1 MLKKISR
8 FALSAAVLLLAFSFA
23 ATAQR
28 TLTGKVTDSS
38 GEGIPGAG
46 IVVRGTTSGTVTDI
60 DGSWSLPV
68 KDGAVTLDVSCLGY
82 TATSVAVPADRTT
95 VEVTLADDKLMLEET
110 VVVGYGT
117 QKKVNLT
124 GAVTAVKGDELQN
137 RTAHDVT
144 SMLQGAVPGLNITSS
159 SGIMNDTPDI
169 NIRGYTSINGASPM
183 VLIDGAEGDLS
194 RVNSQDIESIS
205 VIKDGA
211 AAAVYGA
218 RAAFGVILVTTKSGS
233 DSGDKATV
241 RYSGRWGWQAPTTST
256 DFETRGYWSVY
267 TINKF
272 WEARYPGEQYL
283 KYNDNDMNELLER
296 VNDVTEN
303 PARPWVVEETVG
315 GIKQWK
321 YYANTDWYHT
331 LFSDRNPAQQQSISV
346 TGGGKNF
353 KYFVS
358 GMWDRQQ
365 GIVKVNPDIVDKYQL
380 RARFEGRINK
390 WATISNN
397 TSYYDQ
403 KYSFLGI
410 GTSNMDRVLSMITAH
425 AIPCFPLQN
434 PDGSWVYYSQYFVSS
449 YAVANAVHIKLFENK
464 DKHIERRTDFSN
476 TTELNITPFRQL
488 RLTGNFTFRKR
499 RNHDTC
505 RQTSFT
511 YKQYPDEQPVL
522 RTTGVG
528 TNQLDERART
538 YDYKSANL
546 FATYEDT
553 FGGHHLTAVA
563 GGNYETQYS
572 QYLEAIAYYLISDT
586 LNDLSLAGTDV
597 DGSSKQYI
605 DGEQSEYALMGFF
618 GRVNYDYKGRYLLEI
633 SGRYDGSSRF
643 ANGHRWGFFPSV
655 SAGWRISEEPFFAP
669 AKSVVN
675 NLKLRASL
683 SSLGNQVVSNYAYI
697 RKISVADSNY
707 MFGEGALARTAS
719 ISAPNAGDLT
729 WETVRQYNVGLDA
742 GLFQDRLQFTGEAY
756 IRNTLGMLVAGD
768 ALPALYGA
776 GAPKQNSANL
786 RTRGY
791 EFSIGWRDQFK
802 LAGKPFGY
810 GISANISNYDSHIT
824 KYDNNPSKL
833 LNDYYVGQRIGD
845 IWGFRAN
852 DLFATDD
859 EAQEYA
865 ALVDLSYIT
874 AGMGS
879 GWKAGDLK
887 YEDLDD
893 DQAIGIGANTADDP
907 GDRRILGNS
916 LPSLSYGA
924 TFSADWMGFD
934 VSAFFQGTGD
944 HYWYPGRWCFPF
956 WGPYSNSMQSF
967 IRRDFLKDVWDY
979 NNTDA
984 YFPRARGYIAEISG
998 GYLNRTNSRY
1008 LQNCRYLRL
1017 KNLTVGYTLPAKIT
1031 KIAGLEKVRVYF
1043 SGENL
1048 TCWSPMFDH
1057 CSYLDPEAMMH
1068 SEDESRGRTF
1078 YPWQKT
1084 FMFGVDIQF

>member
-1 MLKKISR
+1 MNITKSII
-8 FALSAAVLLLAFSFA
+8 ATAILLLAASA
-23 ATAQR
+23 AALAQR
-28 TLTGKVTDSS
+28 TVSGRVLDSS

-46 IVVRGTTSGTVTDI
+46 IVIQGTTKGALSDVSGE
-60 DGSWSLPV
+60 W
-68 KDGAVTLDVSCLGY
+68 TLDVKGGDVVLEVSCLGY
-82 TATSVAVPADRTT
+82 SSATVTVPAGQTRVD
-95 VEVTLADDKLMLEET
+95 VVLSDDNLMLEET

-137 RTAHDVT
+137 RSSHDVT
-144 SMLQGAVPGLNITSS
+144 SMLQGAVPGLNITTS

-194 RVNSQDIESIS
+194 RVNPHDVESIS

-218 RAAFGVILVTTKSGS
+218 RAAFGVILVTTKAGAE
-233 DSGDKATV
+233 GDGKATV
-241 RYSGRWGWQAPTTST
+241 RYSGRWGWQSPTTST
-256 DFETRGYWSVY
+256 DFETRGYWSVH
-267 TINKF
+267 TINTF
-272 WEARYPGEQYL
+272 WDARYPGDKYL
-283 KYNDNDMNELLER
+283 KYSENDMNELLER
-296 VNDVTEN
+296 VNDTVEN

-315 GIKQWK
+315 GVKQWK
-321 YYANTDWYHT
+321 YYGNTDWYHT
-331 LFSDRNPAQQQSISV
+331 LFSDRNPVQQQSVSI

-353 KYFVS
+353 KYFIS

-365 GIVKVNPDIVDKYQL
+365 GILKINPDVLDKYQL

-390 WATISNN
+390 YATISNN

-403 KYSFLGI
+403 TYSYLGI
-410 GTSNMDRVLSMITAH
+410 GTGNIDRVFSMATAH
-425 AIPCFPLQN
+425 ALPCFPLKN

-449 YAVANAVHIKLFENK
+449 YAVG
-464 DKHIERRTDFSN
+464 KHIERRNDFTN
-476 TTELNITPFRQL
+476 TTELNITPFKQL
-488 RLTGNFTFRKR
+488 KLTGNFTIR
-499 RNHDTC
+499 RRRDHTTA
-505 RQTSFT
+505 RQTNIT
-511 YKQYPDEQPVL
+511 YKQYPDQEL
-522 RTTGVG
+522 ITRTSGVG
-528 TNQLDERART
+528 QNQLDEKART
-538 YDYKSANL
+538 YIYKSANL

-563 GGNYETQYS
+563 GGNYESQYS
-572 QYLEAIAYYLISDT
+572 QYLEAIAYYLISDK
-586 LNDLSLAGTDV
+586 LNDLSLAGTDT

-605 DGEQSEYALMGFF
+605 DGEQSEYALLGFF
-618 GRVNYDYKGRYLLEI
+618 GRINYDYKGRYLLEV

-643 ANGHRWGFFPSV
+643 ASGHRWGFFPSV
-655 SAGWRISEEPFFAP
+655 SVGWRISEEPFFAP
-669 AKSVVN
+669 AKSTVG

-683 SSLGNQVVSNYAYI
+683 GSLGNQVVSNYAYI
-697 RKISVADSNY
+697 RKISLSDSSY
-707 MFGEGALARTAS
+707 MFGEGALARSAS

-768 ALPALYGA
+768 ALPSVYGA
-776 GAPKQNSANL
+776 SAPKQNAANL

-791 EFSIGWRDQFK
+791 EFSLSWRDQFR
-802 LAGKPFGY
+802 LAGQPFGY
-810 GISANISNYDSHIT
+810 GISANISNYDSYIT
-824 KYDNNPSKL
+824 KYDNNPNKL
-833 LNDYYVGQRIGD
+833 LSDYYVGRRLGE
-845 IWGFRAN
+845 IWGFEAN
-852 DLFATDD
+852 ELFSSDD
-859 EAQEYA
+859 EASEYA

-893 DQAIGIGANTADDP
+893 DDAIGIGANTVDDP
-907 GDRRILGNS
+907 GDRRILGNE

-924 TFSADWMGFD
+924 TFSVDWMGFD
-934 VSAFFQGTGD
+934 LSAFFQGTGD

-967 IRRDFLKDVWDY
+967 IKRDFMKDVWDY
-979 NNTDA
+979 NNTYA

-998 GYLNRTNSRY
+998 GYLNRVNSRY

-1017 KNLTVGYTLPAKIT
+1017 KNLTVGYTVPSKLTRK
-1031 KIAGLEKVRVYF
+1031 AGLEKVRVYF

-1048 TCWSPMFDH
+1048 ACWSPLFDH
-1057 CSYLDPEAMMH
+1057 CQFLDPEAMMH
-1068 SEDESRGRTF
+1068 DSSENYGRSF

-1084 FMFGVDIQF
+1084 FMFGIDIQF

>member
-1 MLKKISR
+1 MTKRIIAIIFLT
-8 FALSAAVLLLAFSFA
+8 LAFSVA
-23 ATAQR
+23 AFAQR
-28 TLTGKVTDSS
+28 TISGRVTDST
-38 GEGIPGAG
+38 GEGVPGAG
-46 IVVRGTTSGTVTDI
+46 VMVQGTSR
-60 DGSWSLPV
+60 
-68 KDGAVTLDVSCLGY
+68 GAVTDLDGKWSLNVKGGEVTLEISCLGY
-82 TATSVAVPADRTT
+82 TSTTVTVAADRTK
-95 VEVTLADDKLMLEET
+95 VDVVLQDDTQMLEET

-124 GAVTAVKGDELQN
+124 GAVTAVKGDEIVN

-144 SMLQGAVPGLNITSS
+144 SMLQGSVPGLNITSS
-159 SGIMNDTPDI
+159 TGLMNDTPDI
-169 NIRGYTSINGASPM
+169 NIRGYTSLNGASPM

-194 RVNSQDIESIS
+194 RVNPQDVESIS

-218 RAAFGVILVTTKSGS
+218 RAAFGVILVTTKSGG
-233 DSGDKATV
+233 DSSDKATV
-241 RYSGRWGWQAPTTST
+241 RYSGRWGWQSPTTST
-256 DFETRGYWSVY
+256 DFETRGYYSVT
-267 TINKF
+267 TINTF
-272 WEARYPGEQYL
+272 WGERYPGEQYL
-283 KYNDNDMNELLER
+283 KYNDNDINELLAR

-303 PARPWVVEETVG
+303 PERPWVGEETVG
-315 GIKQWK
+315 GVRQWK

-331 LFSDRNPAQQQSISV
+331 LFSDHNPAQQQNISI

-365 GIVKVNPDIVDKYQL
+365 GIVKVNPDIVDKYQF

-403 KYSFLGI
+403 KYSYIGLG
-410 GTSNMDRVLSMITAH
+410 TNNMDRVMSMVTAH
-425 AIPCFPLQN
+425 GLPCFPMKN

-449 YAVANAVHIKLFENK
+449 YAVANGVHVKLFEGN
-464 DKHIERRTDFSN
+464 DKHIERKNDFTN
-476 TTELNITPFRQL
+476 TTELNITPIPQL

-511 YKQYPDEQPVL
+511 YKQYPDEEPIL

-538 YDYKSANL
+538 YSYKSANI

-553 FGGHHLTAVA
+553 FAGHHITAVA
-563 GGNYETQYS
+563 GGNWETQYN
-572 QYLEAIAYYLISDT
+572 QYLEAMAYYLISDT
-586 LNDLSLAGTDV
+586 LNDLSLAGTDA

-618 GRVNYDYKGRYLLEI
+618 GRLNYDYKGRYLLEL

-643 ANGHRWGFFPSV
+643 ASGHRWGFFPSV

-669 AKSVVN
+669 VKPLVS

-697 RKISVADSNY
+697 RKISVDESSY
-707 MFGEGALARTAS
+707 SFGDGTLAKTAS
-719 ISAPNAGDLT
+719 ISSPNAGDLS
-729 WETVRQYNVGLDA
+729 WETVQQYNVGVDL
-742 GLFQDRLQFTGEAY
+742 GMFQDRLQFTGEGY
-756 IRNTLGMLVAGD
+756 IRNTLGMLVSGA
-768 ALPALYGA
+768 ALPAVYGA
-776 GAPKQNSANL
+776 SSPKQNSANL
-786 RTRGY
+786 QTRGY
-791 EFSIGWRDQFK
+791 EFSLSWKDQFM
-802 LAGKPFGY
+802 LFGKPFGY
-810 GISANISNYDSHIT
+810 GIAANISDYASYIT
-824 KYDNNPSKL
+824 KYDNNPNNL
-833 LNDYYVGQRIGD
+833 LSDNYVGQRIGE
-845 IWGFRAN
+845 IWGFQA
-852 DLFATDD
+852 DELFASDE
-859 EAQEYA
+859 EAQDYA
-865 ALVDLSYIT
+865 GAVDLSYIT

-879 GWKAGDLK
+879 GWKGGDLK
-887 YEDLDD
+887 YEDLDGD
-893 DQAIGIGANTADDP
+893 GAIGIGSNTLDDP
-907 GDRRILGNS
+907 GDRKILGNS

-924 TFSADWMGFD
+924 TFSADYMGFD
-934 VSAFFQGTGD
+934 LSAFFQGTGN

-956 WGPYSNSMQSF
+956 WGPYSNPMQSF
-967 IRRDFLKDVWDY
+967 IRRDFMKDVWDY

-1017 KNLTVGYTLPAKIT
+1017 KNLTVGYTLPAKLS
-1031 KIAGLEKVRVYF
+1031 KKAGIEKLRVYF

-1048 TCWSPMFDH
+1048 TCWSPLFDH
-1057 CSYLDPEAMMH
+1057 CDFLDPEAMMH
-1068 SEDESRGRTF
+1068 SEDEARGRTF

>member
-1 MLKKISR
+1 MNITKSII
-8 FALSAAVLLLAFSFA
+8 ATAILLLAASA
-23 ATAQR
+23 AALAQR
-28 TLTGKVTDSS
+28 TVSGRVLDSS

-46 IVVRGTTSGTVTDI
+46 IVIQGTTKGALSDVSGE
-60 DGSWSLPV
+60 W
-68 KDGAVTLDVSCLGY
+68 TLDVKGGDVVLEVSCLGY
-82 TATSVAVPADRTT
+82 SSATVTVPSGQTRVD
-95 VEVTLADDKLMLEET
+95 VVLSDDNLMLEET

-137 RTAHDVT
+137 RSSHDVT
-144 SMLQGAVPGLNITSS
+144 SMLQGAVPGLNITTS

-194 RVNSQDIESIS
+194 RVNPHDVESIS

-218 RAAFGVILVTTKSGS
+218 RAAFGVILVTTKAGAE
-233 DSGDKATV
+233 GDGKATV
-241 RYSGRWGWQAPTTST
+241 RYSGRWGWQSPTTST
-256 DFETRGYWSVY
+256 DFETRGYWSVH
-267 TINKF
+267 TINTF
-272 WEARYPGEQYL
+272 WDARYPGDKYL
-283 KYNDNDMNELLER
+283 KYSENDMNELLER
-296 VNDVTEN
+296 VNDTVEN

-315 GIKQWK
+315 GVKQWK
-321 YYANTDWYHT
+321 YYGNTDWYHT
-331 LFSDRNPAQQQSISV
+331 LFSDRNPVQQQSVSI

-353 KYFVS
+353 KYFIS
-358 GMWDRQQ
+358 GMWDRQK
-365 GIVKVNPDIVDKYQL
+365 GILKINPDVLDKYQL

-390 WATISNN
+390 YATISNN

-403 KYSFLGI
+403 TYSYLGI
-410 GTSNMDRVLSMITAH
+410 GTGNIDRVFSMVTAH
-425 AIPCFPLQN
+425 ALPCFPLKN

-449 YAVANAVHIKLFENK
+449 YAVGNGVHIKLSENK
-464 DKHIERRTDFSN
+464 DKHIERRNDFTN
-476 TTELNITPFRQL
+476 TTELNITPFKQL
-488 RLTGNFTFRKR
+488 KLTGNFTIR
-499 RNHDTC
+499 RRRDHTTA
-505 RQTSFT
+505 RQTNVT
-511 YKQYPDEQPVL
+511 YKQYPDQEL
-522 RTTGVG
+522 ITRTSGVG
-528 TNQLDERART
+528 QDQLDEKART
-538 YDYKSANL
+538 YIYKSANL

-563 GGNYETQYS
+563 GGNYESQYS
-572 QYLEAIAYYLISDT
+572 QYLEAIAYYLISDK
-586 LNDLSLAGTDV
+586 LNDLSLAGTDT

-605 DGEQSEYALMGFF
+605 DGEQSEYALLGFF
-618 GRVNYDYKGRYLLEI
+618 GRINYDYKGRYLLEV

-643 ANGHRWGFFPSV
+643 ASGHRWGFFPSV
-655 SAGWRISEEPFFAP
+655 SVGWRISEEPFFAP
-669 AKSVVN
+669 AKSTVG

-683 SSLGNQVVSNYAYI
+683 GSLGNQVVSNYAYI
-697 RKISVADSNY
+697 RKISLSDSSY
-707 MFGEGALARTAS
+707 MFGEGALARSAS

-768 ALPALYGA
+768 ALPSVYGA
-776 GAPKQNSANL
+776 SAPKQNAANL

-791 EFSIGWRDQFK
+791 EFSLSWRDQFR
-802 LAGKPFGY
+802 LAGQPFGY
-810 GISANISNYDSHIT
+810 GISANISNYDSYIT
-824 KYDNNPSKL
+824 KYDNNPNKL
-833 LNDYYVGQRIGD
+833 LSDYYVGRRLGE
-845 IWGFRAN
+845 IWGFEAN
-852 DLFATDD
+852 ELFSSD
-859 EAQEYA
+859 EEASEYA
-865 ALVDLSYIT
+865 ALVDLSYVT

-893 DQAIGIGANTADDP
+893 DDAIGIGANTVDDP
-907 GDRRILGNS
+907 GDRRILGNE

-924 TFSADWMGFD
+924 TFSVDWMGFD
-934 VSAFFQGTGD
+934 LSAFFQGTGD

-967 IRRDFLKDVWDY
+967 IKRDFMKDVWDY

-998 GYLNRTNSRY
+998 GYLNRVNTRY

-1017 KNLTVGYTLPAKIT
+1017 KNLTVGYTVPPKLTRK
-1031 KIAGLEKVRVYF
+1031 AGLEKVRIYF

-1048 TCWSPMFDH
+1048 ACWSPLFDH
-1057 CSYLDPEAMMH
+1057 CQFLDPEAMMH
-1068 SEDESRGRTF
+1068 DSSENYGRTF

-1084 FMFGVDIQF
+1084 FMFGIDIQF

>member
-1 MLKKISR
+1 MNITKSII
-8 FALSAAVLLLAFSFA
+8 ATAILLLAASA
-23 ATAQR
+23 AALAQR
-28 TLTGKVTDSS
+28 TVSGRVLDSS

-46 IVVRGTTSGTVTDI
+46 IVIQGTTKGALSDVSGE
-60 DGSWSLPV
+60 W
-68 KDGAVTLDVSCLGY
+68 TLDVKGGDVVLEVSCLGY
-82 TATSVAVPADRTT
+82 SPATVTVPAGQTRVD
-95 VEVTLADDKLMLEET
+95 VVLSDDNLMLEET

-137 RTAHDVT
+137 RSSHDVT
-144 SMLQGAVPGLNITSS
+144 SMLQGAVPGLNITTS

-194 RVNSQDIESIS
+194 RVNPHDVESIS

-218 RAAFGVILVTTKSGS
+218 RAAFGVILVTTKAGAE
-233 DSGDKATV
+233 GDGKATV
-241 RYSGRWGWQAPTTST
+241 RYSGRWGWQSPTTST
-256 DFETRGYWSVY
+256 DFETRGYWSVH
-267 TINKF
+267 TINTF
-272 WEARYPGEQYL
+272 WDARYPGDKYL
-283 KYNDNDMNELLER
+283 KYSENDMNELLER
-296 VNDVTEN
+296 VNDTVEN

-315 GIKQWK
+315 GVKQWK
-321 YYANTDWYHT
+321 YYGNTDWYHT
-331 LFSDRNPAQQQSISV
+331 LFSDRNPVQQQSVSI

-353 KYFVS
+353 KYFIS

-365 GIVKVNPDIVDKYQL
+365 GILKINPDVLDKYQL

-390 WATISNN
+390 YATISNN

-403 KYSFLGI
+403 TYSYLGI
-410 GTSNMDRVLSMITAH
+410 GTGNIDRVFSMVTAH
-425 AIPCFPLQN
+425 ALPCFPLKN

-449 YAVANAVHIKLFENK
+449 YAVGNGVHIKLSENK
-464 DKHIERRTDFSN
+464 DKHIERRNDFTN
-476 TTELNITPFRQL
+476 TTELNITPFKQL
-488 RLTGNFTFRKR
+488 KLTGNFTIR
-499 RNHDTC
+499 RRRDHTTA
-505 RQTSFT
+505 RQTNIT
-511 YKQYPDEQPVL
+511 YKQYPDQEL
-522 RTTGVG
+522 ITRTSGVG
-528 TNQLDERART
+528 QDQLDEKART
-538 YDYKSANL
+538 YIYKSANL

-563 GGNYETQYS
+563 GGNYESQYS
-572 QYLEAIAYYLISDT
+572 QYLEAIAYYLISDK
-586 LNDLSLAGTDV
+586 LNDLSLAGTDT

-605 DGEQSEYALMGFF
+605 DGEQSEYALLGFF
-618 GRVNYDYKGRYLLEI
+618 GRINYDYKGRYLLEV

-643 ANGHRWGFFPSV
+643 ASGHRWGFFPSV
-655 SAGWRISEEPFFAP
+655 SVGWRISEEPFFAP
-669 AKSVVN
+669 AKSTVG

-683 SSLGNQVVSNYAYI
+683 GSLGNQVVSNYAYI
-697 RKISVADSNY
+697 RKISLSDSSY
-707 MFGEGALARTAS
+707 MFGEGALARSAS

-768 ALPALYGA
+768 ALPSVYGA
-776 GAPKQNSANL
+776 SAPKQNAANL

-791 EFSIGWRDQFK
+791 EFSLSWRDQFR
-802 LAGKPFGY
+802 LAGQPFGY
-810 GISANISNYDSHIT
+810 GISANISNYDSYIT
-824 KYDNNPSKL
+824 KYDNNPNKL
-833 LNDYYVGQRIGD
+833 LSDYYVGRRLGE
-845 IWGFRAN
+845 IWGFEAN
-852 DLFATDD
+852 ELFSSDD
-859 EAQEYA
+859 EASEYA

-893 DQAIGIGANTADDP
+893 DDAIGIGANTVDDP
-907 GDRRILGNS
+907 GDRRILGNE

-924 TFSADWMGFD
+924 TFSVDWMGFD
-934 VSAFFQGTGD
+934 LSAFFQGTGD

-967 IRRDFLKDVWDY
+967 IKRDFMKDVWDY

-998 GYLNRTNSRY
+998 GYLNRVNTRY

-1017 KNLTVGYTLPAKIT
+1017 KNLTVGYTVPSKLTRKV
-1031 KIAGLEKVRVYF
+1031 GLDKVRVYF

-1048 TCWSPMFDH
+1048 ACWSPLFDH
-1057 CSYLDPEAMMH
+1057 CQFLDPEAMMH
-1068 SEDESRGRTF
+1068 ESSENYGRTF

-1084 FMFGVDIQF
+1084 FMFGIDIQF

>member
-1 MLKKISR
+1 MRMKLTKTVVLAIILL
-8 FALSAAVLLLAFSFA
+8 FACSLAVY
-23 ATAQR
+23 AQR
-28 TLTGKVTDSS
+28 TLSGKVNDVS

-46 IVVRGTTSGTVTDI
+46 IIVRGTTNGTVSDM
-60 DGSWSLPV
+60 DGKWTLSV
-68 KDGAVTLDVSCLGY
+68 KGGEATVDVSCLGY
-82 TATSVAVPADRTT
+82 ISTSVKIAADQTT
-95 VEVTLADDKLMLEET
+95 VDIVLEDDRLMLEET

-144 SMLQGAVPGLNITSS
+144 SMLQGSVPGLNITASTC
-159 SGIMNDTPDI
+159 IMNETPDI

-194 RVNSQDIESIS
+194 RVNSQDVESIS

-218 RAAFGVILVTTKSGS
+218 RAAFGVILVTTKSGEA
-233 DSGDKATV
+233 SGGKATV

-303 PARPWVVEETVG
+303 PARPWVVEETSG
-315 GIKQWK
+315 GIRQWK

-331 LFSDRNPAQQQSISV
+331 LFSDRNPAQQQSISI
-346 TGGGKNF
+346 TGGGKDF

-358 GMWDRQQ
+358 GMFDRQQ
-365 GIVKVNPDIVDKYQL
+365 GIIKVNPDVVDKYQF

-403 KYSFLGI
+403 KYSYLGL
-410 GTSNMDRVLSMITAH
+410 GTNNIDRVMSMVTAH

-449 YAVANAVHIKLFENK
+449 YAVGNAVHIKLFENK
-464 DKHIERRTDFSN
+464 DKHIERKSDFTN
-476 TTELNITPFRQL
+476 TTELNITPFNQL

-499 RNHDTC
+499 RNHDTA

-553 FGGHHLTAVA
+553 FGGHHITAVA

-605 DGEQSEYALMGFF
+605 DGEQSEYALLGFF
-618 GRVNYDYKGRYLLEI
+618 GRVNYDYKGRYLLEL

-643 ANGHRWGFFPSV
+643 ASGHRWGFFPSV

-669 AKSVVN
+669 AKNVVS

-697 RKISVADSNY
+697 RKISLSDSSY
-707 MFGEGALARTAS
+707 MFGEGALARSAS

-742 GLFQDRLQFTGEAY
+742 GLLQDRLQFTGEAY

-768 ALPALYGA
+768 ALPAVYGA

-791 EFSIGWRDQFK
+791 EFSLSWRDQFK

-810 GISANISNYDSHIT
+810 GITANISNYDSYIT
-824 KYDNNPSKL
+824 KYDNNPGKL
-833 LNDYYVGQRIGD
+833 LSDYYVGQRLGD
-845 IWGFRAN
+845 IWGFTAN
-852 DLFATDD
+852 ELFANDD
-859 EAQEYA
+859 EAQEHA

-887 YEDLDD
+887 YEDLDN
-893 DQAIGIGANTADDP
+893 DQAIGIGSNTLDDP

-924 TFSADWMGFD
+924 TFSMDWMGFD
-934 VSAFFQGTGD
+934 ASAFFQGTGD

-979 NNTDA
+979 NNTGA

-998 GYLNRTNSRY
+998 GYLNRVNSRY

-1031 KIAGLEKVRVYF
+1031 KLAGLEKVRLYF

-1048 TCWSPMFDH
+1048 TCWSPLFDH
-1057 CSYLDPEAMMH
+1057 CAFLDPEAMMH

>member
-1 MLKKISR
+1 MNITKSII
-8 FALSAAVLLLAFSFA
+8 ATAILLLAASA
-23 ATAQR
+23 AALAQR
-28 TLTGKVTDSS
+28 TVSGRVLDSS

-46 IVVRGTTSGTVTDI
+46 IVIQGTTKGALSDVSGEWTLD
-60 DGSWSLPV
+60 V
-68 KDGAVTLDVSCLGY
+68 KGGDVVLDVSCLGY
-82 TATSVAVPADRTT
+82 SSATVTVPAGQTRVD
-95 VEVTLADDKLMLEET
+95 VVLSDDNLMLEET

-137 RTAHDVT
+137 RSSHDVT
-144 SMLQGAVPGLNITSS
+144 SMLQGAVPGLNITTS

-194 RVNSQDIESIS
+194 RVNPHDVESIS

-218 RAAFGVILVTTKSGS
+218 RAAFGVILVTTKAGAE
-233 DSGDKATV
+233 GDGKATV
-241 RYSGRWGWQAPTTST
+241 RYSGRWGWQSPTTST
-256 DFETRGYWSVY
+256 DFETRGYWSVH
-267 TINKF
+267 TINTF
-272 WEARYPGEQYL
+272 WDARYPGDKYL
-283 KYNDNDMNELLER
+283 KYSENDMNELLER
-296 VNDVTEN
+296 VNDTVEN

-315 GIKQWK
+315 GVKQWK
-321 YYANTDWYHT
+321 YYGNTDWYHT
-331 LFSDRNPAQQQSISV
+331 LFSDRNPVQQQSVSI

-353 KYFVS
+353 KYFIS

-365 GIVKVNPDIVDKYQL
+365 GILKINPDVLDKYQL

-390 WATISNN
+390 YATISNN

-403 KYSFLGI
+403 TYSYLGI
-410 GTSNMDRVLSMITAH
+410 GTGNIDRVFSMVTAH
-425 AIPCFPLQN
+425 ALPCFPLKN

-449 YAVANAVHIKLFENK
+449 YAVGNGVHIKLSENK
-464 DKHIERRTDFSN
+464 DKHIERRNDFTN
-476 TTELNITPFRQL
+476 TTELNITPFKQL
-488 RLTGNFTFRKR
+488 KLTGNFTIR
-499 RNHDTC
+499 RRRDHTTA
-505 RQTSFT
+505 RQTNIT
-511 YKQYPDEQPVL
+511 YKQYPDQEL
-522 RTTGVG
+522 ITRTSGVG
-528 TNQLDERART
+528 QDQLDEKART
-538 YDYKSANL
+538 YIYKSANL

-563 GGNYETQYS
+563 GGNYESQYS
-572 QYLEAIAYYLISDT
+572 QYLEAIAYYLISDK
-586 LNDLSLAGTDV
+586 LNDLSLAGTDT

-605 DGEQSEYALMGFF
+605 DGEQSEYALLGFF
-618 GRVNYDYKGRYLLEI
+618 GRINYDYKGRYLLEV

-643 ANGHRWGFFPSV
+643 ASGHRWGFFPSV
-655 SAGWRISEEPFFAP
+655 SVGWRISEEPFFAP
-669 AKSVVN
+669 AKSTVS

-683 SSLGNQVVSNYAYI
+683 GSLGNQVVSNYAYI
-697 RKISVADSNY
+697 RKISLSDSSY
-707 MFGEGALARTAS
+707 MFGEGALARSAS

-768 ALPALYGA
+768 ALPSVYGA
-776 GAPKQNSANL
+776 SAPKQNAANL

-791 EFSIGWRDQFK
+791 EFSLSWRDQFR
-802 LAGKPFGY
+802 LAGQPFGY
-810 GISANISNYDSHIT
+810 GISANISNYDSYIT
-824 KYDNNPSKL
+824 KYDNNPNKL
-833 LNDYYVGQRIGD
+833 LSDYYVGRRLGE
-845 IWGFRAN
+845 IWGFEAN
-852 DLFATDD
+852 ELFSSDD
-859 EAQEYA
+859 EASEYA

-893 DQAIGIGANTADDP
+893 DDAIGIGANTVDDP
-907 GDRRILGNS
+907 GDRRILGNE

-924 TFSADWMGFD
+924 TFSVDWMGFD
-934 VSAFFQGTGD
+934 LSAFFQGTGD

-967 IRRDFLKDVWDY
+967 TKRDFMKDVWDY

-998 GYLNRTNSRY
+998 GYLNRVNSRY

-1017 KNLTVGYTLPAKIT
+1017 KNLTVGYTVPSKLTRKV
-1031 KIAGLEKVRVYF
+1031 GLDKVRVYF

-1048 TCWSPMFDH
+1048 ACWSPLFDH
-1057 CSYLDPEAMMH
+1057 CQFLDPEAMMH
-1068 SEDESRGRTF
+1068 ESSENYGRTF

-1084 FMFGVDIQF
+1084 FMFGIDIQF

>member
-1 MLKKISR
+1 MNITKSII
-8 FALSAAVLLLAFSFA
+8 ATAILLLAASA
-23 ATAQR
+23 AALAQR
-28 TLTGKVTDSS
+28 TVSGRVLDSS

-46 IVVRGTTSGTVTDI
+46 IVIQGTTKGALSDVSGEWALD
-60 DGSWSLPV
+60 V
-68 KDGAVTLDVSCLGY
+68 KGGDVVLEVSCLGY
-82 TATSVAVPADRTT
+82 SSATVTVPSGQTRVD
-95 VEVTLADDKLMLEET
+95 VVLSDDNLMLEET

-137 RTAHDVT
+137 RSSHDVT
-144 SMLQGAVPGLNITSS
+144 SMLQGAVPGLNITTS

-194 RVNSQDIESIS
+194 RVNPHDVESIS

-218 RAAFGVILVTTKSGS
+218 RAAFGVILVTTKAGAE
-233 DSGDKATV
+233 GDGKATV
-241 RYSGRWGWQAPTTST
+241 RYSGRWGWQSPTTST
-256 DFETRGYWSVY
+256 DFETRGYWSVH
-267 TINKF
+267 TINTF
-272 WEARYPGEQYL
+272 WDARYPGDKYL
-283 KYNDNDMNELLER
+283 KYSENDMNELLER
-296 VNDVTEN
+296 VNDTVEN

-315 GIKQWK
+315 GVKQWK
-321 YYANTDWYHT
+321 YYGNTDWYHT
-331 LFSDRNPAQQQSISV
+331 LFSDRNPVQQQSVSI

-353 KYFVS
+353 KYFIS

-365 GIVKVNPDIVDKYQL
+365 GILKINPDVLDKYQL

-390 WATISNN
+390 YATISNN

-403 KYSFLGI
+403 TYSYLGI
-410 GTSNMDRVLSMITAH
+410 GTGNIDRVFSMATAH
-425 AIPCFPLQN
+425 ALPCFPLKN

-449 YAVANAVHIKLFENK
+449 YAVGNGVHIKLSENK
-464 DKHIERRTDFSN
+464 DKHIERRNDFTN
-476 TTELNITPFRQL
+476 TTELNITPFKQL
-488 RLTGNFTFRKR
+488 KLTGNFTIR
-499 RNHDTC
+499 RRRDHTTA
-505 RQTSFT
+505 RQTNIT
-511 YKQYPDEQPVL
+511 YKQYPDQEL
-522 RTTGVG
+522 ITRTSGVG
-528 TNQLDERART
+528 QDQLDEKART
-538 YDYKSANL
+538 YIYKSANL

-563 GGNYETQYS
+563 GGNYESQYN
-572 QYLEAIAYYLISDT
+572 QYLEAIAYYLISDK
-586 LNDLSLAGTDV
+586 LNDLSLAGTDT

-605 DGEQSEYALMGFF
+605 DGEQSEYALLGFF
-618 GRVNYDYKGRYLLEI
+618 GRINYDYKGRYLLEV

-643 ANGHRWGFFPSV
+643 ASGHRWGFFPSV
-655 SAGWRISEEPFFAP
+655 SVGWRISEEPFFAP
-669 AKSVVN
+669 AKSTVG

-683 SSLGNQVVSNYAYI
+683 GSLGNQVVSNYAYI
-697 RKISVADSNY
+697 RKISLSDSSY
-707 MFGEGALARTAS
+707 MFGEGALARSAS

-729 WETVRQYNVGLDA
+729 WEMVRQYNVGLDA

-768 ALPALYGA
+768 ALPSVYGA
-776 GAPKQNSANL
+776 SAPKQNAANL

-791 EFSIGWRDQFK
+791 EFSLSWRDQFR
-802 LAGKPFGY
+802 LAGQPFGY
-810 GISANISNYDSHIT
+810 GISANISNYDSYIT
-824 KYDNNPSKL
+824 KYDNNPNKL
-833 LNDYYVGQRIGD
+833 LSDYYVGRRLGE
-845 IWGFRAN
+845 IWGFEAN
-852 DLFATDD
+852 ELFSSDD
-859 EAQEYA
+859 EASEYA

-893 DQAIGIGANTADDP
+893 DDAIGIGANTVDDP
-907 GDRRILGNS
+907 GDRRILGNE

-924 TFSADWMGFD
+924 TFSVDWMGFD
-934 VSAFFQGTGD
+934 LSAFFQGTGD

-967 IRRDFLKDVWDY
+967 IKRNFMKDVWDY

-998 GYLNRTNSRY
+998 GYLNRVNSRY

-1017 KNLTVGYTLPAKIT
+1017 KNLTVGYTVPSKLTRKV
-1031 KIAGLEKVRVYF
+1031 GLEKVRVYF

-1048 TCWSPMFDH
+1048 ACWSPLFDH
-1057 CSYLDPEAMMH
+1057 CQFLDPEAMMH
-1068 SEDESRGRTF
+1068 DSSENYGRSF

-1084 FMFGVDIQF
+1084 FMFGIDIQF

>member
-1 MLKKISR
+1 MMKRILAII
-8 FALSAAVLLLAFSFA
+8 FLSLACSVSAF
-23 ATAQR
+23 AQR
-28 TLTGKVTDSS
+28 TLSGRVTDNT
-38 GEGIPGAG
+38 GEGVPGAG
-46 IVVRGTTSGTVTDI
+46 VIVQGTSRGTVTDI
-60 DGSWSLPV
+60 DGNWTLSV
-68 KDGAVTLDVSCLGY
+68 KSGEVTLEISCLGY
-82 TATSVAVPADRTT
+82 TSVTVTVAADRTK
-95 VEVTLADDKLMLEET
+95 VDVVLEDDAQMLEET

-124 GAVTAVKGDELQN
+124 GAVTAVKGDEIVN

-144 SMLQGAVPGLNITSS
+144 SMLQGSVPGLNITSS
-159 SGIMNDTPDI
+159 TGLMNDTPDI
-169 NIRGYTSINGASPM
+169 NIRGYTSLNGASPM

-194 RVNSQDIESIS
+194 RVNPQDVESIS

-218 RAAFGVILVTTKSGS
+218 RAAFGVILVTTKSGG

-241 RYSGRWGWQAPTTST
+241 RYSGRWGWQSPTTST
-256 DFETRGYWSVY
+256 DFETRGYYSVT
-267 TINKF
+267 TINTF
-272 WEARYPGEQYL
+272 WGERYPGEQYL
-283 KYNDNDMNELLER
+283 KYNDNDINELLAR

-303 PARPWVVEETVG
+303 PERPWVVEETIG
-315 GIKQWK
+315 GVRQWK

-331 LFSDRNPAQQQSISV
+331 LFSNHNPAQQQNISI
-346 TGGGKNF
+346 TGGGKSF

-365 GIVKVNPDIVDKYQL
+365 GIVKVNPDIVDKYQF

-403 KYSFLGI
+403 KYSYIGLG
-410 GTSNMDRVLSMITAH
+410 TNNMDRVMSMITAH
-425 AIPCFPLQN
+425 ALPCFPMTN
-434 PDGSWVYYSQYFVSS
+434 PDGSWVYYSQHFVSS
-449 YAVANAVHIKLFENK
+449 YAVGNGVHIKLFEGN
-464 DKHIERRTDFSN
+464 DKHIERRNDFAN
-476 TTELNITPFRQL
+476 TTELNITPIPQL

-511 YKQYPDEQPVL
+511 YKQYPDEEPLL

-538 YDYKSANL
+538 YSYKSANI

-553 FGGHHLTAVA
+553 FAGHHITAVA
-563 GGNYETQYS
+563 GGNWETQYS
-572 QYLEAIAYYLISDT
+572 QYLEAMAYYLISDT
-586 LNDLSLAGTDV
+586 LNDLSLAGTDA

-605 DGEQSEYALMGFF
+605 GGEQSEYALMGFF
-618 GRVNYDYKGRYLLEI
+618 GRLNYDYKGRYLLEL

-643 ANGHRWGFFPSV
+643 ASGHRWGFFPSV

-669 AKSVVN
+669 VKPLVS

-697 RKISVADSNY
+697 RKISVDESGY
-707 MFGEGALARTAS
+707 SFGDGTLAKTAS
-719 ISAPNAGDLT
+719 ISSPNAGDLS
-729 WETVRQYNVGLDA
+729 WETVQQYNVGVDL
-742 GLFQDRLQFTGEAY
+742 GMFQDRLQFTGEGY
-756 IRNTLGMLVAGD
+756 IRNTLGMLVSGA
-768 ALPALYGA
+768 ALPAVYGA
-776 GAPKQNSANL
+776 SSPKQNSANL
-786 RTRGY
+786 QTKGY
-791 EFSIGWRDQFK
+791 EFSLSWKDQFM
-802 LAGKPFGY
+802 LFGKPFGY
-810 GISANISNYDSHIT
+810 GIAANISDYASYIT
-824 KYDNNPSKL
+824 KYDNNPNKL
-833 LNDYYVGQRIGD
+833 LSDNYVGQRIGE
-845 IWGFRAN
+845 IWGFQA
-852 DLFATDD
+852 DELFASDE
-859 EAQEYA
+859 EAQDYA
-865 ALVDLSYIT
+865 GAVDLSYIT

-879 GWKAGDLK
+879 GWKGGDLK
-887 YEDLDD
+887 YEDLDGD
-893 DQAIGIGANTADDP
+893 GAIGIGSNTLDDP
-907 GDRRILGNS
+907 GDRKILGNS

-924 TFSADWMGFD
+924 TFSADYMGFD
-934 VSAFFQGTGD
+934 LSAFFQGTGN

-956 WGPYSNSMQSF
+956 WGPYSNPMQSF
-967 IRRDFLKDVWDY
+967 IRRDFMKDVWDY

-1017 KNLTVGYTLPAKIT
+1017 KNLTVGYTLPAKLS
-1031 KIAGLEKVRVYF
+1031 KKAGIEKLRVYF

-1048 TCWSPMFDH
+1048 TCWSPLFDH
-1057 CSYLDPEAMMH
+1057 CDFLDPEAMMH
-1068 SEDESRGRTF
+1068 SEDEDRGRTF

-1084 FMFGVDIQF
+1084 FMFGIDIQF

>member
-1 MLKKISR
+1 MNITKSII
-8 FALSAAVLLLAFSFA
+8 ATAILLLAASA
-23 ATAQR
+23 AALAQR
-28 TLTGKVTDSS
+28 TVSGRVLDSS

-46 IVVRGTTSGTVTDI
+46 IVIQGTTKGALSDVSGE
-60 DGSWSLPV
+60 W
-68 KDGAVTLDVSCLGY
+68 TLDVKGGDVVLEVSCLGY
-82 TATSVAVPADRTT
+82 SSATVTVPAGQTRVD
-95 VEVTLADDKLMLEET
+95 VVLSDDNLMLEET

-137 RTAHDVT
+137 RSSHDVT
-144 SMLQGAVPGLNITSS
+144 SMLQGAVPGLNITTS

-194 RVNSQDIESIS
+194 RVNPHDVESIS

-218 RAAFGVILVTTKSGS
+218 RAAFGVILVTTKAGAE
-233 DSGDKATV
+233 GDGKATL
-241 RYSGRWGWQAPTTST
+241 RYSGRWGWQSPTTST
-256 DFETRGYWSVY
+256 DFETRGYWSVH
-267 TINKF
+267 TINTF
-272 WEARYPGEQYL
+272 WDARYPGDKYL
-283 KYNDNDMNELLER
+283 KYSENDMNELLER
-296 VNDVTEN
+296 VNDTVEN

-315 GIKQWK
+315 GVKQWK
-321 YYANTDWYHT
+321 YYGNTDWYHT
-331 LFSDRNPAQQQSISV
+331 LFSDRNPVQQQSVSI

-353 KYFVS
+353 KYFIS

-365 GIVKVNPDIVDKYQL
+365 GILKINPDVLDKYQL

-390 WATISNN
+390 YATISNN

-403 KYSFLGI
+403 TYSYLGI
-410 GTSNMDRVLSMITAH
+410 GTGNIDRVFSMVTAH
-425 AIPCFPLQN
+425 ALPCFPLKN

-449 YAVANAVHIKLFENK
+449 YAVGNGVHIKLSENK
-464 DKHIERRTDFSN
+464 DKHIERRNDFTN
-476 TTELNITPFRQL
+476 TTELNITPFKQL
-488 RLTGNFTFRKR
+488 KLTGNFTIR
-499 RNHDTC
+499 RRRDHTTA
-505 RQTSFT
+505 RQTNIT
-511 YKQYPDEQPVL
+511 YKQYPDQEL
-522 RTTGVG
+522 ITRTSGVG
-528 TNQLDERART
+528 QDQLDEKART
-538 YDYKSANL
+538 YIYKSANL

-563 GGNYETQYS
+563 GGNYESQYS
-572 QYLEAIAYYLISDT
+572 QYLEAIAYYLISDK
-586 LNDLSLAGTDV
+586 LNDLSLAGTDT

-605 DGEQSEYALMGFF
+605 DGEQSEYALLGFF
-618 GRVNYDYKGRYLLEI
+618 GRINYDYKGRYLLEV

-643 ANGHRWGFFPSV
+643 ASGHRWGFFPSV
-655 SAGWRISEEPFFAP
+655 SVGWRISEEPFFAP
-669 AKSVVN
+669 AKSTVS

-683 SSLGNQVVSNYAYI
+683 GSLGNQVVSNYAYI
-697 RKISVADSNY
+697 RKISLSDSSY
-707 MFGEGALARTAS
+707 MFGEGALARSAS

-768 ALPALYGA
+768 ALPSVYGA
-776 GAPKQNSANL
+776 SAPKQNAANL

-791 EFSIGWRDQFK
+791 EFSLSWRDQFR
-802 LAGKPFGY
+802 LAGQPFGY
-810 GISANISNYDSHIT
+810 GISANISNYDSYIT
-824 KYDNNPSKL
+824 KYDNNPNKL
-833 LNDYYVGQRIGD
+833 LSDYYVGRRLGE
-845 IWGFRAN
+845 IWGFEAN
-852 DLFATDD
+852 ELFSSDD
-859 EAQEYA
+859 EASEYA

-893 DQAIGIGANTADDP
+893 DDAIGIGANTVDDP
-907 GDRRILGNS
+907 GDRRILGNE

-924 TFSADWMGFD
+924 TFSVDWMGFD
-934 VSAFFQGTGD
+934 LSAFFQGTGD

-967 IRRDFLKDVWDY
+967 IKRDFMKDVWDY

-998 GYLNRTNSRY
+998 GYLNRVNTRY

-1017 KNLTVGYTLPAKIT
+1017 KNLTVGYTVPSKLTRKV
-1031 KIAGLEKVRVYF
+1031 GLDKVRVYF

-1048 TCWSPMFDH
+1048 ACWSPLFDH
-1057 CSYLDPEAMMH
+1057 CQFLDPEAMMH
-1068 SEDESRGRTF
+1068 ESSENYGRTF

-1084 FMFGVDIQF
+1084 FMFGIDIQF